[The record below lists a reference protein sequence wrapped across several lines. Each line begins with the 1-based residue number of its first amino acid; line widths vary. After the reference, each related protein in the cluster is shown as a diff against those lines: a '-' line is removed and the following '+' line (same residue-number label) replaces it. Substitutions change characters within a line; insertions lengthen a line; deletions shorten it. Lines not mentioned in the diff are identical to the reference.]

1 MHAAG
6 VIDDGTLEGLTPER
20 LATVFRAKADAAWQL
35 HELTKDLDLSF
46 FALFSSLAGIL
57 GNAGQG
63 GYAGANTFLDGL
75 AAHRTNLGLPAT
87 SIAWGL
93 WAQTSEMT
101 GHLDDA
107 HLRRLDRMGMAA
119 LTVEQGLALFDAAPD
134 LHRPLVVAAP
144 IDMTKLRA
152 SGQALPEL
160 LAALDAPTGGPAR
173 RRVVEA
179 SRTGTASLT
188 ERLAVLPEPQQHKAL
203 LDLVRGAVATVLGH
217 ADGQAVTADRAFK
230 ELGFDSLTGVEL
242 RNRLNNATGLRLP
255 ATLVFDHPTPEALAG
270 FLHTQVVPQRET
282 TAKSVVADLDRLQL
296 DLLDAAAR
304 QLLTDRMR
312 DLLRTL
318 DSQAGAAPD
327 DERDLESAT
336 DDEIFDFIDSELG
349 SA

>member
-1 MHAAG
+1 

-35 HELTKDLDLSF
+35 HELTKDLDLSSF
-46 FALFSSLAGIL
+46 VLFSSLAGIL

-75 AAHRTNLGLPAT
+75 AAHRATLGLPAT

-119 LTVEQGLALFDAAPD
+119 LTDEQGLDLLDAAPG

-144 IDMTKLRA
+144 VDMTKLRA

-179 SRTGTASLT
+179 GPAGTASLA
-188 ERLAVLPEPQQHKAL
+188 ERLIALPEPQQHKAL

-217 ADGQAVTADRAFK
+217 VDGQAVTADRAFK
-230 ELGFDSLTGVEL
+230 ELGFDSLTAVEL

-270 FLHTQVVPQRET
+270 FLHTQVVPQREI

-296 DLLDAAAR
+296 DLLDAATR

-318 DSQAGAAPD
+318 DSQADAAPD